1 MRWQAPF
8 AAIALAALCGSAIA
22 VVTAPAAGEW
32 VAIPGGSFKSVLKY
46 EGSDKAKVAPF
57 AIMRRPVTNAEFL
70 AFVRAHPEWQRGKA
84 PTLFAEARYLQGW
97 QKPLLPG
104 AKAAPR
110 QPVVDVS
117 WFAAEAYCEA
127 RGARLPTWAEW
138 EYVAAADDTR
148 RDARQDPRWK
158 ETILGWY
165 SRPSNAPLPA
175 VASGH
180 ANAYGVHDMHGL
192 VWEWTEDYASML
204 VTADSRERGAN
215 DRLKFCGAGAI
226 ATDDNENYA
235 VLMRVAML
243 SALEGADITSNLG
256 FRCAKPLTGKTP

>member
-1 MRWQAPF
+1 MRGALALALL
-8 AAIALAALCGSAIA
+8 AAGAALAADA
-22 VVTAPAAGEW
+22 APVGGY
-32 VAIPGGSFKSVLKY
+32 VAIPGGIFKSVLKY

-57 AIMRRPVTNAEFL
+57 AIMRHPVTNAEFL

-84 PTLFAEARYLQGW
+84 PTVFAEPRYLQSW

-104 AKAAPR
+104 AKAGPK

-117 WFAAEAYCEA
+117 WFAAQVYCEA
-127 RGARLPTWAEW
+127 QGARLPTWSEW
-138 EYVAAADDTR
+138 EYVAAADETH

-175 VASGH
+175 VASGR

-226 ATDDNENYA
+226 ATDDNENSA

-243 SALEGADITSNLG
+243 SAMEGADITSNLG

>member
-1 MRWQAPF
+1 MRWQLPS
-8 AAIALAALCGSAIA
+8 AAIVLAVLCGSAIA
-22 VVTAPAAGEW
+22 VAPTAGEW
-32 VAIPGGSFKSVLKY
+32 VAIPGGVFKSVLKY
-46 EGSDKAKVAPF
+46 EGSDRAKVAPF
-57 AIMRRPVTNAEFL
+57 AIMRHPVTNAEFL
-70 AFVRAHPEWQRGKA
+70 AFVQAHPEWQRGKV
-84 PTLFAEARYLQGW
+84 PTVFAESRYLQGW

-104 AKAAPR
+104 AKAGPN

-117 WFAAEAYCEA
+117 WFAAQAYCEA
-127 RGARLPTWAEW
+127 QGARLPTWSEW
-138 EYVAAADDTR
+138 EYVAAADETH

-175 VASGH
+175 VASGR
-180 ANAYGVHDMHGL
+180 ANAYGVYDMHGL

-243 SALEGADITSNLG
+243 SAMEGADITSNLG
-256 FRCAKPLTGKTP
+256 FRCAKPLPGNSP

>member
-1 MRWQAPF
+1 MRQALLAAF
-8 AAIALAALCGSAIA
+8 TIAALSRAAIGLAAESSDY
-22 VVTAPAAGEW
+22 VS
-32 VAIPGGSFKSVLKY
+32 IPGGSFRSVLKY
-46 EGSDKAKVAPF
+46 EGSDRVAVPAF
-57 AIMRRPVTNAEFL
+57 QIMRHPVTNAQFQ
-70 AFVRAHPEWQRGKA
+70 AFVKAHPEWQRGRV
-84 PTLFAEARYLQGW
+84 PTLFAESRYLQQW
-97 QKPLLPG
+97 QQPLLPG
-104 AKAAPR
+104 AKLKAA
-110 QPVVDVS
+110 QPVVEVS
-117 WFAAEAYCEA
+117 WFAAQAYCEA
-127 RGARLPTWAEW
+127 QGGRLPTWAEW

-165 SRPSNAPLPA
+165 SRPSNAPLPV
-175 VASGH
+175 VASGR

-204 VTADSRERGAN
+204 VTADSREQGAK

-243 SALEGADITSNLG
+243 SALEGADITTNLG
-256 FRCAKPLTGKTP
+256 FRCAKPVPGNRP